1 MEFWEAESGL
11 ERLRGGVRRRRS
23 REKWSS
29 CTSSRRWAQPRQQYE
44 GSCWSKNQAGPRR
57 KGRSELGIGVLRQA
71 GLAEWAAKTAAGTS
85 WPKRKEQNST
95 GLKRARQTRSHK
107 TSSGDA
113 CACSSKPK
121 GGRQRVRGCVNAS
134 CVIMCTVQCKRQ
146 NTKIV
151 GGGWVRKPHSGAR
164 EDRNLKG
171 YTLFKGSKGFFPCF
185 IKTLSFFAS
194 K

>member
-1 MEFWEAESGL
+1 MALGGILGSRERSG
-11 ERLRGGVRRRRS
+11 EVARRS
-23 REKWSS
+23 EPKAIPGKVEFLHFIAS
-29 CTSSRRWAQPRQQYE
+29 WAQPRQQYE

-113 CACSSKPK
+113 CARSSKPK

-164 EDRNLKG
+164 EDK
-171 YTLFKGSKGFFPCF
+171 
-185 IKTLSFFAS
+185 I
-194 K
+194 